1 MKKNV
6 LILSVVVGI
15 LFSGTVA
22 AGWGGINIPTPPPPV
37 IPTPPPPVIVTPPS
51 LPTPE
56 QAREAMGKALS
67 EVVNDGSDIVNTSL
81 DTQTSISSQILGDE
95 ISGIVEV
102 VNIPNRQ
109 VVSYSTTAV
118 KGIAYVIETGDLEL
132 IAELFA
138 NPVLAQSSV
147 LLAAE
152 LQRSRDTHYPRSK
165 PVPTAI
171 KSVLRHIFPNS
182 VLERARYTIGT
193 VQPTL
198 QNLVNKTRKGKH
210 ANHAIVADDVIVFSS
225 EPSLSEPSLNDLKFW
240 AHEIRHVAQYQEWSV
255 LGFAKRYIKDWE
267 DVEADADSYG
277 EKAKN

>member
-1 MKKNV
+1 
-6 LILSVVVGI
+6 
-15 LFSGTVA
+15 LFSGPAA
-22 AGWGGINIPTPPPPV
+22 AGWGGINIPTPPLPRIPTPPPIR
-37 IPTPPPPVIVTPPS
+37 IPTPPPPKI
-51 LPTPE
+51 PTPTDV
-56 QAREAMGKALS
+56 REDIGKTLS
-67 EVVNDGSDIVNTSL
+67 ETATVASDIANTSL
-81 DTQTSISSQILGDE
+81 DTQASIPSQILGDE
-95 ISGIVEV
+95 LSGIVEV

-109 VVSYSTTAV
+109 VVSFSTSAV

-132 IAELFA
+132 IAGLIA
-138 NPVLAQSSV
+138 NPVLASSSV

-152 LQRSRDTHYPRSK
+152 LQRSRDTHYPSSK

-171 KSVLRHIFPNS
+171 KSALRQSFPNS

-198 QNLVNKTRKGKH
+198 QNFVNKTQKGKH

-225 EPSLSEPSLNDLKFW
+225 DPGLNDLDFW

-255 LGFAKRYIKDWE
+255 LGFAKRYLE
-267 DVEADADSYG
+267 DHKAVEADADSYG